1 MWLVPLW
8 QTDTKHVKIVMA
20 RQPKLYLFL
29 PSDEI
34 LLNLLKCINI
44 QNLIQKYFIR
54 ECYTTIKCI
63 LQQNT
68 CKLINLLFE
77 Y

>member
-1 MWLVPLW
+1 M
-8 QTDTKHVKIVMA
+8 
-20 RQPKLYLFL
+20 YLFL
-29 PSDEI
+29 LSDEI
-34 LLNLLKCINI
+34 LLNSSKCINI
-44 QNLIQKYFIR
+44 ENLIQKYFIR

-68 CKLINLLFE
+68 CKLFNLLFE

>member
-1 MWLVPLW
+1 M
-8 QTDTKHVKIVMA
+8 
-20 RQPKLYLFL
+20 YLFL

-34 LLNLLKCINI
+34 LLNSSKCINI
-44 QNLIQKYFIR
+44 ENLIQKYFIK

-68 CKLINLLFE
+68 CKLFNLLFE
-77 Y
+77 HWSIYIVQYYRLMLPMSS